1 MAYPHEVDDSGVVIT
16 KNVNANNQAGD
27 PEEAQAVTGR
37 ANDLGSV
44 TNEPTVA
51 NSTFRDRAENR
62 MVSGTEAQTKD
73 LSSMTKA
80 ELQAEADRRGVEIPS
95 GATKAEMVEA
105 LGG

>member
-1 MAYPHEVDDSGVVIT
+1 MAYPHEVDDSGVVT
-16 KNVNANNQAGD
+16 RKNVNADNQAGD
-27 PEEAQAVTGR
+27 PVQADTVTGR

-44 TNEPTVA
+44 TQEPALA

-62 MVSGTEAQTKD
+62 MVSSGEGKS

-80 ELQAEADRRGVEIPS
+80 ELQAEADSRGVEIPS
-95 GATKAEMVEA
+95 GATKAEMLEA